1 MNGHDGWK
9 ESNPNLKY
17 VIDFLLK
24 ENIKISSH
32 INSTFE
38 VKKYPTCVETRNQ
51 TEFDALFFA
60 KHCKGQIEDTKGKD
74 RQKKEGRIERQTD
87 WNSRFISP
95 LIRNSWVKVF
105 EQRSVL
111 RKKFFCVGPKYILS
125 KVFSVSSHNKNTSRN
140 KLLSW
145 LDIKCIV
152 SSTQELVWIYNMLFT
167 NSFICSN
174 TFTKPCSP
182 LLFAVSKIDTFHTVN
197 SPPQINAT
205 FILHWNLCD

>member
-1 MNGHDGWK
+1 MNGHKGW
-9 ESNPNLKY
+9 NPNWKY

-24 ENIKISSH
+24 EKIQISSH
-32 INSTFE
+32 ISLTFE
-38 VKKYPTCVETRNQ
+38 VKKYTTCVETRSE

-60 KHCKGQIEDTKGKD
+60 KHCKRQIADTKGKD
-74 RQKKEGRIERQTD
+74 RQKKEGRVERQTD

-105 EQRSVL
+105 ELRTVL

-152 SSTQELVWIYNMLFT
+152 SSTQELVWIYNMSFM
-167 NSFICSN
+167 NS
-174 TFTKPCSP
+174 
-182 LLFAVSKIDTFHTVN
+182 
-197 SPPQINAT
+197 
-205 FILHWNLCD
+205 